1 MPYHF
6 PATVSASRHSSAA
19 VSAGQM
25 NPLRSPPQPLP
36 PPLPPSTGT
45 CADIDTAPAAGRA
58 RRFASPRRRCR
69 KNNPY
74 YMEKKFGG
82 LKFMPYICTPEIRKD
97 TCNAQVVKLVDTL
110 LWGGSEQ
117 LRSCKFESCPGHY
130 QKKKTIDDQSVVFF
144 CLLSCTKEKNRLS
157 QNYTP
162 KLSNMKIAIQN
173 HSRYILFQRYE
184 KIWIRTLI
192 VGSIIFIN
200 VKIFL
205 K

>member
-1 MPYHF
+1 MP
-6 PATVSASRHSSAA
+6 PQLRTLPRRQCPTTSPPPSLPAATVLPQLCHRLCHRLCRANDPASTVVATALRPSLSVNGPASGSAMTLGHNSAA
-19 VSAGQM
+19 VSAWQM

-36 PPLPPSTGT
+36 PLLPPSTGT

-110 LWGGSEQ
+110 L
-117 LRSCKFESCPGHY
+117 
-130 QKKKTIDDQSVVFF
+130 
-144 CLLSCTKEKNRLS
+144 
-157 QNYTP
+157 
-162 KLSNMKIAIQN
+162 
-173 HSRYILFQRYE
+173 
-184 KIWIRTLI
+184 
-192 VGSIIFIN
+192 
-200 VKIFL
+200 
-205 K
+205 

>member
-1 MPYHF
+1 MRSPLSALVLTGVIF
-6 PATVSASRHSSAA
+6 DFRDLLDSPSFLNLAPAHVTHARRFRHDLGHSSAA
-19 VSAGQM
+19 VSAWQM

-97 TCNAQVVKLVDTL
+97 TYNAQVVKLVDTL
-110 LWGGSEQ
+110 L
-117 LRSCKFESCPGHY
+117 
-130 QKKKTIDDQSVVFF
+130 
-144 CLLSCTKEKNRLS
+144 
-157 QNYTP
+157 
-162 KLSNMKIAIQN
+162 
-173 HSRYILFQRYE
+173 
-184 KIWIRTLI
+184 
-192 VGSIIFIN
+192 
-200 VKIFL
+200 
-205 K
+205 